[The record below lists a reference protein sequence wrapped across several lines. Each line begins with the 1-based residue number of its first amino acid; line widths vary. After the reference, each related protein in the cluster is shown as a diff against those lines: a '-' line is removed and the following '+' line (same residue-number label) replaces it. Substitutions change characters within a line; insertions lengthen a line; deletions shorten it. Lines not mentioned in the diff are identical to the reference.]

1 MASRFLGTWQQ
12 EPAEHFDDRMGHR
25 RSVRQV
31 AGERLDELQ
40 GVLLA
45 MMRELQGG

>member
-1 MASRFLGTWQQ
+1 MGTWQQ
-12 EPAEHFDDRMGHR
+12 EQVEHFDDRIGHR
-25 RSVRQV
+25 RLVRQV

-45 MMRELQGG
+45 MMREMQGG

>member
-1 MASRFLGTWQQ
+1 MGTWQQ
-12 EPAEHFDDRMGHR
+12 EQVEHFDDRIGHQR
-25 RSVRQV
+25 LVRQV

-45 MMRELQGG
+45 MMREMQGG